1 LPSTGKVLASTVAE
15 NAPLMQQLFSA
26 TPCAFQPSIPHLV
39 YQYNLYANYPSSALA
54 VVNAEIPCS

>member
-1 LPSTGKVLASTVAE
+1 
-15 NAPLMQQLFSA
+15 MQQLFSA
-26 TPCAFQPSIPHLV
+26 TPCTFQPSIPHLV